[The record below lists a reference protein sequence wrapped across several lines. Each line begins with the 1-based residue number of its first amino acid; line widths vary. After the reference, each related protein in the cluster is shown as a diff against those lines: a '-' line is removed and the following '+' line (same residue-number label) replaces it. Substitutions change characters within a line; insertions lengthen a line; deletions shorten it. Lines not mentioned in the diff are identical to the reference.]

1 MNEGKTNINWYP
13 GHMAKTKRLIKENIN
28 LIDIVYE
35 VIDARIPL
43 SSKIKDIDS
52 IIKNKPRIIIMTKY
66 DMCDK
71 EETHKFIDYY
81 KKQGYIV
88 ITLDLLVDKVEV
100 IIKETKNMLKAFDES
115 RSEKGLKSR
124 RYRALIIGIPNAGKS
139 TLVNRL
145 VNKKATKVGNMP
157 GITKNLSW
165 IRISDDVE
173 ILDTP
178 GILWPKLDNDEVAYN
193 LAAVSSIKEDTLR
206 LDKVAIHILNKL
218 YNYYPDKLYER
229 YGVNNID
236 DIIKALDI
244 IGTKRGCL
252 LKKGEIDYEK
262 VYNVVIRDV
271 KEGLIKNITF
281 DRMGAK

>member
-1 MNEGKTNINWYP
+1 MEINWYP

-35 VIDARIPL
+35 IVDARIPF
-43 SSKIKDIDS
+43 SSKIKDVDS

-81 KKQGYIV
+81 KSLGYKV
-88 ITLDLLVDKVEV
+88 IILNLLKDKVDI
-100 IIKETKNMLKAFDES
+100 IIKETKNMM
-115 RSEKGLKSR
+115 KGLDSLRESKGMISR
-124 RYRALIIGIPNAGKS
+124 RYRALIIGIPNVGKS

-145 VNKKATKVGNMP
+145 VNKKATRVGNMP

-178 GILWPKLDNDEVAYN
+178 GILWPKLDNEEIAYN
-193 LAAVSSIKEDTLR
+193 LAAVSSIKENNLR
-206 LDKVAIHILNKL
+206 MDKVAIHILNKL
-218 YNYYPDKLYER
+218 YNYYPDKLYDR
-229 YGVNNID
+229 YGVNSIN
-236 DIIKALDI
+236 DIVETLDV

-252 LKKGEIDYEK
+252 LRKGEIDYEK
-262 VYNVVIRDV
+262 VYNLVIRDIR
-271 KEGLIKNITF
+271 EGLIKNITF
-281 DRMGAK
+281 DRMDVK

>member
-1 MNEGKTNINWYP
+1 MDVNWYP

-43 SSKIKDIDS
+43 SSKIKDIDNV
-52 IIKNKPRIIIMTKY
+52 IKDKPRIIIMTKY

-81 KKQGYIV
+81 KKKGYIV
-88 ITLDLLVDKVEV
+88 ITLDLLCDKVDIV
-100 IIKETKNMLKAFDES
+100 IKETKNMLKKLDAS
-115 RSEKGLKSR
+115 RIEKGLKTR
-124 RYRALIIGIPNAGKS
+124 RYRALIMGIPNAGKS

-145 VNKKATKVGNMP
+145 VNKRATKVGNMP

-178 GILWPKLDNDEVAYN
+178 GILWPKLDNEEIAYN
-193 LAAVSSIKEDTLR
+193 LAAVSSIKENNLR
-206 LDKVAIHILNKL
+206 MDKVAIHILSKL
-218 YNYYPDKLYER
+218 YNYYPDKLYDR
-229 YGVNNID
+229 YGVNSID
-236 DIIKALDI
+236 DIVETLDV
-244 IGTKRGCL
+244 IGIKRGCL
-252 LKKGEIDYEK
+252 LRKGEIDYEK
-262 VYNVVIRDV
+262 VYNLVIRDIR
-271 KEGLIKNITF
+271 EGLIKNITF
-281 DRMGAK
+281 DRMDVK